1 MSAQK
6 TFSQLSI
13 AAVVLFV
20 VSIPCLAQ
28 TDSITNEKSVE
39 PTTVVAVNTTS
50 ATRSLPTEEKSV
62 FESKQKAPKFSAA
75 QFMQAANEAPAVKQS
90 TNDGYMYLNAF
101 EPQEEVN
108 VEPAFTGVYPSAK
121 APKTFLAKFAA
132 KLGIA

>member
-39 PTTVVAVNTTS
+39 STPVVAVNTTS

-62 FESKQKAPKFSAA
+62 FEVKQKAPKFSAA

-90 TNDGYMYLNAF
+90 INF
-101 EPQEEVN
+101 EPAAVPSSVEKKSHTVN
-108 VEPAFTGVYPSAK
+108 GVTFVPSRGQQL
-121 APKTFLAKFAA
+121 PE
-132 KLGIA
+132 

>member
-28 TDSITNEKSVE
+28 TDSITTPEKSVE
-39 PTTVVAVNTTS
+39 STPVVAVNTTS

-62 FESKQKAPKFSAA
+62 FEVKQKAPKFSAA

-90 TNDGYMYLNAF
+90 INFQPVTVPSSV
-101 EPQEEVN
+101 EKKSHTVN
-108 VEPAFTGVYPSAK
+108 GITFVPSRGQQL
-121 APKTFLAKFAA
+121 PE
-132 KLGIA
+132 

>member
-6 TFSQLSI
+6 TFSQLSF

-28 TDSITNEKSVE
+28 TDSITSSEKSVE
-39 PTTVVAVNTTS
+39 PSPVVAVNIAS

-62 FESKQKAPKFSAA
+62 FEVKQKAPKFSAA

-90 TNDGYMYLNAF
+90 IKF
-101 EPQEEVN
+101 EPAAVPSSVEKKSHTVN
-108 VEPAFTGVYPSAK
+108 GVTFVPSRGQ
-121 APKTFLAKFAA
+121 
-132 KLGIA
+132 KLPE

>member
-39 PTTVVAVNTTS
+39 STPVVAVNTTS

-62 FESKQKAPKFSAA
+62 FEVKQKAPKFSAA

-90 TNDGYMYLNAF
+90 INL
-101 EPQEEVN
+101 EPVAVPSSVEAKKSHTVN
-108 VEPAFTGVYPSAK
+108 GVTFVPSRGQQL
-121 APKTFLAKFAA
+121 PE
-132 KLGIA
+132 

>member
-28 TDSITNEKSVE
+28 TDSITSSEKSVE
-39 PTTVVAVNTTS
+39 STPVVAVNTVS

-62 FESKQKAPKFSAA
+62 FEVKQKAPKFSAA
-75 QFMQAANEAPAVKQS
+75 QFIAATEAPVVKQS
-90 TNDGYMYLNAF
+90 INF
-101 EPQEEVN
+101 EPAAVPSSVEKKSHTVN
-108 VEPAFTGVYPSAK
+108 GVTFVPSRGQ
-121 APKTFLAKFAA
+121 
-132 KLGIA
+132 KLPE